1 MYHWYVAIKNI
12 KINEKKAPIGE
23 MSEKNLLEAL
33 KIFDADGNWETQKR
47 FSYDPENKR
56 KFYKVDVISEA
67 KKIVWE
73 YDGPNHY
80 NDTWKFY
87 RDLERDSYFANLGY
101 KMERWPYFYQLTKDV
116 AKILFNKNFSEEK
129 YKYAIEKIYGVEAE
143 SSILA
148 PGWHTT
154 TFTPGSWIEKGV
166 DRFINRLEEMPE
178 SLKHQIVY
186 SLTLYIESVG
196 NPFLIIGD
204 HKKLHDLIKLKIDKS
219 HTDYYY
225 TQHYKD

>member
-1 MYHWYVAIKNI
+1 MAIKNI

-23 MSEKNLLEAL
+23 MSEKNLLEVL
-33 KIFDADGNWETQKR
+33 KIFDPDGNWETQKR
-47 FSYDPENKR
+47 FSYDPDNKR
-56 KFYKVDVISEA
+56 KFYKVDAISET

-80 NDTWKFY
+80 NDTWKFH
-87 RDLERDSYFANLGY
+87 RDLERDSYFTNLGY

-116 AKILFNKNFSEEK
+116 AKRLFNKSFSEEK
-129 YKYAIEKIYGVEAE
+129 YKYAIEKIYGAKAE

-166 DRFINRLEEMPE
+166 DRFIKRLNEMPE

-186 SLTLYIESVG
+186 SLILYVDSVE
-196 NPFLIIGD
+196 NPFLILGS
-204 HKKLHDLIKLKIDKS
+204 HKKLNDLIKLEVNKKYI
-219 HTDYYY
+219 DYYY
-225 TQHYKD
+225 AQLYKD

>member
-1 MYHWYVAIKNI
+1 MGVILMV
-12 KINEKKAPIGE
+12 KKERERPTDE
-23 MSEKNLLEAL
+23 MSEKNLVEAL
-33 KIFDADGNWETQKR
+33 KIFDPDGNWETQKR

-56 KFYKVDVISEA
+56 KFYKVDAISET

-80 NDTWKFY
+80 NDTWKFH
-87 RDLERDSYFANLGY
+87 RDLERDSYFVNLGY

-116 AKILFNKNFSEEK
+116 AKKIFNENFSDKK
-129 YKYAIEKIYGVEAE
+129 YKDAIKKIYGVKSET
-143 SSILA
+143 SILA

-166 DRFINRLEEMPE
+166 DRFIRRLEEMPK
-178 SLKHQIVY
+178 SLKHQITY
-186 SLTLYIESVG
+186 SLILYIESVG

-204 HKKLHDLIKLKIDKS
+204 HKKLHDLIKLEIDKKYI
-219 HTDYYY
+219 DYYY
-225 TQHYKD
+225 NHLYKG